1 MITFH
6 STWFEP
12 SLFVPDIV
20 PGLCSNSVWLILG
33 MLWDISE
40 DLIVVRNFWVD
51 NTSLLKEGDMIS
63 GRNSLKYVVLV
74 NLQLD
79 FWAILILRLPS

>member
-20 PGLCSNSVWLILG
+20 PGLGSDSVRLILG
-33 MLWDISE
+33 MLWDLSE
-40 DLIVVRNFWVD
+40 DLIVVRNFVVD

-63 GRNSLKYVVLV
+63 SRNS
-74 NLQLD
+74 
-79 FWAILILRLPS
+79 S

>member
-1 MITFH
+1 
-6 STWFEP
+6 
-12 SLFVPDIV
+12 
-20 PGLCSNSVWLILG
+20 

-40 DLIVVRNFWVD
+40 DLTVVRNFWVD

-79 FWAILILRLPS
+79 FWAILIFIAAVLQSDLPLKGGPAVSP

>member
-1 MITFH
+1 
-6 STWFEP
+6 
-12 SLFVPDIV
+12 
-20 PGLCSNSVWLILG
+20 